1 MRKAHETKVGHNMT
15 HEERASPAWLD
26 QALRDPESIFENPEA
41 VAEHPSL
48 TLEQKIEILRS
59 WEYDVAEVAVA
70 EEEGMQGP
78 ENILLQRILLVLARL
93 THGRDVEFVAL
104 TKQHGLL

>member
-1 MRKAHETKVGHNMT
+1 MHMAN
-15 HEERASPAWLD
+15 EERHPPPWLD
-26 QALRDPESIFENPEA
+26 QALLDPGSVFASPEA
-41 VAEHPSL
+41 LADHPNL

-59 WEYDVAEVAVA
+59 WEYDDAELAVA

-78 ENILLQRILLVLARL
+78 ENKLLQRILLVLAGL
-93 THGRDVEFVAL
+93 THGRDVEFVAP